1 MCTLARGCVWCGRR
15 GLTCASPH
23 VQHAAQSAVS
33 DALLAQEMAA
43 WSATKADAEAE
54 INRLQAAT

>member
-1 MCTLARGCVWCGRR
+1 
-15 GLTCASPH
+15 